1 MGLPVDFCQKNLY
14 NKKNE
19 DYRRYTMKKFE
30 KVFDILGELLAVVCV
45 VAYILTLANAI
56 WGFLDRQLLVLQ
68 ILDIV
73 RAYGSLA
80 LVAVV
85 GMEAMS
91 KRNII
96 FRVVFYLAI
105 AVIVV
110 FLFFPETYQMLL
122 GMVA

>member
-1 MGLPVDFCQKNLY
+1 
-14 NKKNE
+14 
-19 DYRRYTMKKFE
+19 MKKLE